1 MTGWRGIF
9 CDCDRTDEGVFS
21 KTISR
26 ETAAQK
32 DKRDGKGYKKYV
44 SSDGGD
50 LFQKHF
56 YTKGKIPPGSH
67 PVWVLFHLLYGLLNR
82 YTCISDYFGRRQFYL
97 TEQQTEFWYPDFLYR
112 RRRRGRTYK
121 YPGGAAF

>member
-1 MTGWRGIF
+1 MRSI
-9 CDCDRTDEGVFS
+9 S
-21 KTISR
+21 KTISC

-32 DKRDGKGYKKYV
+32 DKRDGKGTKKYV

-67 PVWVLFHLLYGLLNR
+67 PAWVLFHLLYGLLNDTPA
-82 YTCISDYFGRRQFYL
+82 YQIILADGQFYL
-97 TEQQTEFWYPDFLYR
+97 TEAANGVLVSDFLFIGVQKKR
-112 RRRRGRTYK
+112 KNCISICRED
-121 YPGGAAF
+121 FSES